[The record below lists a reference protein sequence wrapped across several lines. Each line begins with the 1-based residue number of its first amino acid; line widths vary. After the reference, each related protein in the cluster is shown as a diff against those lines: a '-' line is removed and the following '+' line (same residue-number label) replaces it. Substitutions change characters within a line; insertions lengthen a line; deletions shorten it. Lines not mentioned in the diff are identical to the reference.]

1 MTTHFVSSRPRSGAD
16 GHRRRALVAPLAALV
31 LSAIALGACETTQQR
46 VAQKEDALAAAG
58 FQVKPANTPEREA
71 MIKRL
76 PPNKF
81 VQRAQGDTMY
91 YVYADPL
98 VCNCLYVGTQQA
110 YDNRKEHEREQ
121 HLADESQMTAQIYSD
136 SAWNWGAWGPW
147 GRGWGFGP
155 AWGW

>member
-1 MTTHFVSSRPRSGAD
+1 MSKRFVESRLPFGTDAYRG
-16 GHRRRALVAPLAALV
+16 RVLVAPFAALA
-31 LSAIALGACETTQQR
+31 LSVAALGGCETPQQR
-46 VAQKEDALAAAG
+46 VEHKEDALAAAG

-81 VQRAQGDTMY
+81 VQRTHGDAAY

-110 YDNRKEHEREQ
+110 YDALKEHEREQ
-121 HLADESQMTAQIYSD
+121 HLADENQMTAQIYSD
-136 SAWNWGAWGPW
+136 STWNWGAWGPW
-147 GRGWGFGP
+147 GGGWAFGP
-155 AWGW
+155 G